1 MDENNLA
8 YLKDQ
13 LQTLGFPLRILEQ
26 ASRYMQGNREA
37 FHIYYSNQ
45 IKENELMF
53 ELRFT
58 KQPTHEY
65 QLKEYELTYK
75 HVTIPDLN
83 IQGINTKDLDKKLN
97 GADAL
102 YDKYYQG
109 NMEDSLSR
117 QEYEQASDFIKAAH
131 SDLYKL
137 AGVEEG
143 REAAKLLMYKHF
155 PESEYIKSFQDYP
168 EMQNMHE
175 HKCVFP
181 VNDNKAST
189 AIEAYEFLRAE
200 ISSAKPDI
208 QSDAIDGHIISDEA
222 LHQINSELLN
232 GNWWV
237 AYNTI
242 SYLLDVGDVYLFK
255 SKGEADDFAESNIS
269 DFDNYQVKE
278 IKPFTDAPK
287 TAKYEMLK
295 APVEAS
301 SLNKTNLF
309 TQKTNIMNQKNFEY
323 LRDQVKYTGFGEGLE
338 NDLKQKMED
347 GKPEF
352 KLQHQTKYGND
363 SVTATLNFSQSK
375 QSDMY
380 FFNSYQVSLQK
391 ENSPETMEQTFYI
404 NKAGNITLKE
414 AFNLMEGRSVNK
426 DLTNKEGQ
434 VYNAWI
440 QMDFKQSDN
449 NGNFKLKHYHQ
460 NYGYDL
466 EAVLSKHPIK
476 ELGNTD
482 FKASLM
488 DSLKKGNLQSATFQ
502 DSGTE
507 QKQYIEANPQFKTIN
522 IYDSSM
528 QRVDN
533 RQSKKERQSEGENQ
547 SVKQDNKKEKQTS
560 GEDDGPEIPKSVN
573 KKRRKK
579 AQAI

>member
-1 MDENNLA
+1 MDKNNLA
-8 YLKDQ
+8 YLKNQ
-13 LQTLGFPLRILEQ
+13 LQALGFPLRILEE
-26 ASRYMQGNREA
+26 ASCYMKGNREA

-45 IKENELMF
+45 IKEDELMF
-53 ELRFT
+53 DLRFI
-58 KQPTHEY
+58 KRSENEY

-75 HVTIPDLN
+75 HINIPDVN
-83 IQGINTKDLDKKLN
+83 IQGINTKELAKRLN
-97 GADAL
+97 VADTL
-102 YDKYYQG
+102 YDKYYQ
-109 NMEDSLSR
+109 NDMEDSMSK
-117 QEYEQASDFIKAAH
+117 QEYEQASDFIKAANNV
-131 SDLYKL
+131 LYKL

-143 REAAKLLMYKHF
+143 REVAKLLMYKYF
-155 PESEYIKSFQDYP
+155 PESEYAKSFQDYP
-168 EMQNMHE
+168 EMQKVHE
-175 HKCVFP
+175 HRHVFS
-181 VNDNKAST
+181 VNDNKALT
-189 AIEAYEFLRAE
+189 TIEAYEFLKAE
-200 ISSAKPDI
+200 
-208 QSDAIDGHIISDEA
+208 
-222 LHQINSELLN
+222 
-232 GNWWV
+232 
-237 AYNTI
+237 
-242 SYLLDVGDVYLFK
+242 
-255 SKGEADDFAESNIS
+255 
-269 DFDNYQVKE
+269 
-278 IKPFTDAPK
+278 
-287 TAKYEMLK
+287 TA
-295 APVEAS
+295 VAS

-352 KLQHQTKYGND
+352 KLQHQTQYGND
-363 SVTATLNFSQSK
+363 SITATLNFSQSK

-391 ENSPETMEQTFYI
+391 ENSPETMDQTFYI

-414 AFNLMEGRSVNK
+414 AYNLMEGRSVNK

-449 NGNFKLKHYHQ
+449 NGNFKIKHYHQ

-476 ELGNTD
+476 ELGNAD
-482 FKASLM
+482 FKGSLM

-547 SVKQDNKKEKQTS
+547 SVKQDNKKEKQTPA
-560 GEDDGPEIPKSVN
+560 EDDGPEMPKAS
-573 KKRRKK
+573 KKRKK
-579 AQAI
+579 RQSIS